1 MFTKSEIRAYYNDH
15 NLRVLLRNYVLGNM
29 RFNRAIKSVTESV
42 PKTVKRILDVGCG
55 IGHSTWLFKEAFPQ
69 ARILGVDISDKS
81 IEIAKKLFSDPKI
94 SFEVDDLNT
103 LSRIEQFDLIV
114 MIDVYE
120 HIPRQQWPSL
130 HQTLKNLISE
140 DGWLVITTPTV
151 DHQDFLKKKY
161 PEGLQI
167 VDENVADDDLL
178 QLAREVGMTVVRFE
192 KIAVWNV
199 YDYQHFVVRKSQV
212 FKEIPKEPPLGLI
225 LRSTQY
231 FKRLLELG
239 SVQQR
244 RRRVQEVLGFD
255 PLAQEQNGPR
265 NEY

>member
-1 MFTKSEIRAYYNDH
+1 MFTKSEIQAYYNDH
-15 NLRVLLRNYVLGNM
+15 NLRVLLRNFILGNK
-29 RFNRAIKSVTESV
+29 RFNKAIESVTESV
-42 PKTVKRILDVGCG
+42 PNSVKRILDIGCG
-55 IGHSTWLFKEAFPQ
+55 IGYSSWLIKEAFPE
-69 ARILGVDISDKS
+69 AHILGVDISDKS
-81 IEIAKKLFSDPKI
+81 IEIAKKLFRDPNI

-103 LSRIEQFDLIV
+103 LTRREPFDLIV

-151 DHQDFLKKKY
+151 DHQDFLRKKH

-167 VDENVADDDLL
+167 VDENVAVDDLL
-178 QLAREVGMTVVRFE
+178 RLAREVGMTVVHFE

-199 YDYQHFVVRKSQV
+199 YDYQHFVVRKPQV
-212 FKEIPKEPPLGLI
+212 FKEVPKEPPPGFI

-231 FKRLLELG
+231 FKKLIGLD
-239 SVQQR
+239 SVRQR
-244 RRRVQEVLGFD
+244 RRKVKKVLGLD
-255 PLAQEQNGPR
+255 PLSYEQKR
-265 NEY
+265 TYNE